1 MKNSTTDACI
11 RYLYL
16 SPPEKFLRSEFQTY
30 AEGLFTDFV
39 FYFEAFS
46 LYEEQVECK
55 RKTGMRLHLSCSH
68 VLEGRT

>member
-1 MKNSTTDACI
+1 MTPQPMKNSTTDACI

-46 LYEEQVECK
+46 LYE
-55 RKTGMRLHLSCSH
+55 
-68 VLEGRT
+68 